1 MAERLPRYKSGRAAP
16 FASPSASFRG
26 LNYRM
31 PQAPIRDP
39 FAGVTSALNKMTD
52 FAFQNL
58 SEQRKLEWEEAG
70 ITAPESVIEQLSG
83 KKASEMTDAE
93 RSGWDKASIV
103 MSDRV
108 EIQARKRIGEIAL
121 EGQANNLTPNEIAA
135 NIDDA
140 VLGFASSLEG
150 VSPDRALKVQ
160 SNLMRLRESEYLKAS
175 SRYLKQ
181 QEAEDRAIGLEG
193 VDVIGRN
200 IKERARVGVEGQEF
214 DLEDEIANLRTYME
228 HHGFTPGEIAR
239 TEIDLRKDANRERVR
254 GGFYNNESLIERK
267 KFLQRFEDAIESGKV
282 TSYGLD
288 VDDLRILEREFRSD
302 INADIAALKPR
313 LDALKDR
320 VESEIVSVVQDGAS
334 PLPAVLTAARQE
346 IAELK
351 ALGVDT
357 TSIEEKI
364 ANASTDAAIA
374 KSYTTS
380 TLPELEAAEGQ
391 IIAAEREQG
400 GLTGRQA
407 NMLEMLRERIAKQKA
422 ALKRDSV
429 EWGKRTGVI
438 TPGNFFI
445 DSLGKDSGAIQ
456 EMASKRLEEAQAFAM
471 RHKTDLVVFSDVEAD
486 TLTQQ
491 LSEATNRERIKI
503 LGLINRSFGAS
514 SYEVFKQI
522 SKKRPEYAHI
532 GGLIG
537 AGAAQ
542 KTIEDAMVG
551 IRLMQEDADVSTR
564 TQSED
569 FKAAIE
575 AQLSS
580 FNLSPIAK
588 KGMMDVAKAI
598 YVGRGGPL
606 EKTKDGRIQPDSD
619 IILDAIQDAA
629 GRITGSDGKFYGGI
643 DNYKGIN
650 VSIPTTIETGTLDDI
665 IEKVSPA
672 AFMDARVGG
681 LPRDPNGNPLNIE
694 EIRDRGQLRLQ
705 QTTEPNMVSVRFEAN
720 GAIYTATNEAGGSF
734 VINLEDVYRRS
745 LPVPDIF
752 SIPTEDTRS
761 TVKKRRAR
769 RRERR

>member
-83 KKASEMTDAE
+83 KKLSEMTDAE

-193 VDVIGRN
+193 LDVISRN
-200 IKERARVGVEGQEF
+200 IKERARVGVENQEF
-214 DLEDEIANLRTYME
+214 DLEDDIANLRTYME
-228 HHGFTPGEIAR
+228 HHRFTPGEIAR
-239 TEIDLRKDANRERVR
+239 TEIDVRKDANRERVR

-267 KFLQRFEDAIESGKV
+267 KFLQRFGDAIESGKV
-282 TSYGLD
+282 TPYGLD
-288 VDDLRILEREFRSD
+288 VDDLRTLEREFRSD

-320 VESEIVSVVQDGAS
+320 VDSEVSGVVQDGAS
-334 PLPAVLTAARQE
+334 PLPATVAGIRQDV
-346 IAELK
+346 AELK

-357 TSIEEKI
+357 SDIEEKL
-364 ANASTDAAIA
+364 ASASTDAAIA
-374 KSYTTS
+374 KSFQTA
-380 TLPELEAAEGQ
+380 TLSELEAAEGQ
-391 IIAAEREQG
+391 FIAAEREQG

-407 NMLEMLRERIAKQKA
+407 NMRDMLRKRIATQKA

-438 TPGNFFI
+438 APGNFFI

-491 LSEATNRERIKI
+491 LSEATNSERIKI

-537 AGAAQ
+537 SGAAP
-542 KTIEDAMVG
+542 KTIEDAMIG
-551 IRLMQEDADVSTR
+551 IRLMQEDAVVSNK
-564 TQSED
+564 TQSQE
-569 FKAAIE
+569 FNAALE

-588 KGMMDVAKAI
+588 KGIMDVAKAI
-598 YVGRGGPL
+598 YVGRQGPL
-606 EKTKDGRIQPDSD
+606 DIVDSD
-619 IILDAIQDAA
+619 RVIDAIQDAA
-629 GRITGSDGKFYGGI
+629 GRIQGSDGKFYGGI
-643 DNYKGIN
+643 DNYEGVN
-650 VSIPTTIETGTLDDI
+650 VSIPTTIETGTLNDI
-665 IEKVSPA
+665 IDKVSPA

-681 LPRDPNGNPLNIE
+681 LPRDPNGNPLDIQ

-705 QTTEPNMVSVRFEAN
+705 QTAEPNMVSVRFVAN
-720 GAIYTATNEAGGSF
+720 GQMYTALNEAGGTF

-761 TVKKRRAR
+761 AVEKRRAA

>member
-1 MAERLPRYKSGRAAP
+1 MAERLPRYKSARSAP
-16 FASPSASFRG
+16 LASPSASFRG
-26 LNYRM
+26 LNYSM

-39 FAGVTSALNKMTD
+39 FAGVAQALDKMSN
-52 FAFQNL
+52 FAFERL

-70 ITAPESVIEQLSG
+70 LTAPESVIEQLSG
-83 KKASEMTDAE
+83 KKLSEMTKAE

-108 EIQARKRIGEIAL
+108 EIQARKKIGEISL
-121 EGQANNLTPNEIAA
+121 EGQANNLTPEEIAA

-150 VSPDRALKVQ
+150 ISPDRALKVQ
-160 SNLMRLRESEYLKAS
+160 SNLTRLRESEYLKAS
-175 SRYLKQ
+175 ARYLKQ
-181 QEAEDRAIGLEG
+181 QEAEDRALGLEG
-193 VDVIGRN
+193 IDVISRN
-200 IKERARVGVEGQEF
+200 IKERARVGVESQDF

-228 HHGFTPGEIAR
+228 HHRFTPGEIAK
-239 TEIDLRKDANRERVR
+239 TEIDVRKDSNRERVR

-267 KFLQRFEDAIESGKV
+267 KFLQRFGEAIESGKV

-288 VDDLRILEREFRSD
+288 VDDLRTLEREFRSD

-313 LDALKDR
+313 LDALRDR

-374 KSYTTS
+374 KSFQTA
-380 TLPELEAAEGQ
+380 TLSELEAAEGQ
-391 IIAAEREQG
+391 FIAAEREQG

-407 NMLEMLRERIAKQKA
+407 NMQDMLRKRIAKQKA

-522 SKKRPEYAHI
+522 SKKRPEYAHV

-537 AGAAQ
+537 AGAAP
-542 KTIEDAMVG
+542 KTINDAMVG
-551 IRLMQEDADVSTR
+551 IRLMQEDAVVSNKI
-564 TQSED
+564 QSQE
-569 FKAAIE
+569 FNAALE
-575 AQLSS
+575 EQLSS

-588 KGMMDVAKAI
+588 KGIMDVAKAV
-598 YVGRGGPL
+598 YVGRQGPL
-606 EKTKDGRIQPDSD
+606 DIADSD
-619 IILDAIQDAA
+619 RIVDAIQDAA
-629 GRITGSDGKFYGGI
+629 GRIQGSNGKFYGGI
-643 DNYKGIN
+643 DSYKGVN

-681 LPRDPNGNPLNIE
+681 LPRDENGNLLNIE

-705 QTTEPNMVSVRFEAN
+705 QTAEQNLVLVRFEAN
-720 GAIYTATNEAGGSF
+720 GAIYYALNEAGGSF

-761 TVKKRRAR
+761 AVEKRRAQ

>member
-1 MAERLPRYKSGRAAP
+1 
-16 FASPSASFRG
+16 
-26 LNYRM
+26 
-31 PQAPIRDP
+31 
-39 FAGVTSALNKMTD
+39 
-52 FAFQNL
+52 
-58 SEQRKLEWEEAG
+58 
-70 ITAPESVIEQLSG
+70 
-83 KKASEMTDAE
+83 
-93 RSGWDKASIV
+93 
-103 MSDRV
+103 
-108 EIQARKRIGEIAL
+108 
-121 EGQANNLTPNEIAA
+121 
-135 NIDDA
+135 
-140 VLGFASSLEG
+140 
-150 VSPDRALKVQ
+150 
-160 SNLMRLRESEYLKAS
+160 LRESEYLKAS

-193 VDVIGRN
+193 IDVISRN
-200 IKERARVGVEGQEF
+200 IKERARVGVENQEF

-228 HHGFTPGEIAR
+228 HHRFTPGEIAK

-267 KFLQRFEDAIESGKV
+267 KFLQRFGEAIESGKV

-288 VDDLRILEREFRSD
+288 VDDLRTLEREFRSD

-320 VESEIVSVVQDGAS
+320 FEREVSNVVQDGAS
-334 PLPAVLTAARQE
+334 PLPATVAGIRQE
-346 IAELK
+346 VDELK
-351 ALGVDT
+351 ALGADT
-357 TSIEEKI
+357 SAVEKRL
-364 ANASTDAAIA
+364 ASAFTDAAIA
-374 KSYTTS
+374 KSFQTA
-380 TLPELEAAEGQ
+380 TLSELEAAEGQ
-391 IIAAEREQG
+391 LIAAEREQG

-407 NMLEMLRERIAKQKA
+407 NMQDMLRKRIAKQKA
-422 ALKRDSV
+422 ALKRNSV

-491 LSEATNRERIKI
+491 LSEATNSERIKI

-522 SKKRPEYAHI
+522 SNKRPEYAHV

-537 AGAAQ
+537 AGAAP
-542 KTIEDAMVG
+542 KTIKDAMIG

-588 KGMMDVAKAI
+588 KGIMDVAKAI

-606 EKTKDGRIQPDSD
+606 EKTKDGRIQPESD
-619 IILDAIQDAA
+619 RIVDAIQDAA
-629 GRITGSDGKFYGGI
+629 GRIGGSDGKFYGGI
-643 DNYKGIN
+643 DSYEGVN
-650 VSIPTTIETGTLDDI
+650 VSIPTTIETGTLNDI
-665 IEKVSPA
+665 IDKVSPA

-705 QTTEPNMVSVRFEAN
+705 QTAEPNMVSVRFIAN
-720 GAIYTATNEAGGSF
+720 GQMYTAENEAGGTF

-745 LPVPDIF
+745 LPVPDVF

-761 TVKKRRAR
+761 AIEKRRAARKGR
-769 RRERR
+769 R

>member
-1 MAERLPRYKSGRAAP
+1 
-16 FASPSASFRG
+16 
-26 LNYRM
+26 M

-39 FAGVTSALNKMTD
+39 FAGVTQALDKMSN
-52 FAFQNL
+52 FAFERL

-70 ITAPESVIEQLSG
+70 LTAPESVIEQLSG
-83 KKASEMTDAE
+83 KKTSEMTRAE

-108 EIQARKRIGEIAL
+108 EIQARKKIGEISL
-121 EGQANNLTPNEIAA
+121 EGQANNLAPEEIAA

-150 VSPDRALKVQ
+150 ISPDRALKVQ
-160 SNLMRLRESEYLKAS
+160 SNLTRLRESEYLKAS
-175 SRYLKQ
+175 ARYLKQ
-181 QEAEDRAIGLEG
+181 QEAEDRALGLEG
-193 VDVIGRN
+193 IDVISRN
-200 IKERARVGVEGQEF
+200 VKERARVGVESQDF

-228 HHGFTPGEIAR
+228 HHRFTPGEIAR
-239 TEIDLRKDANRERVR
+239 TEIDVRKDSNRERVR

-267 KFLQRFEDAIESGKV
+267 KFLQRFGEAIESGKV

-288 VDDLRILEREFRSD
+288 VDDLRTLEREFRSD
-302 INADIAALKPR
+302 ISADIAALKPR

-320 VESEIVSVVQDGAS
+320 VEREVSDVVQDGAS
-334 PLPAVLTAARQE
+334 PLPAVIADARKE
-346 IAELK
+346 VAELK

-357 TSIEEKI
+357 TSIEEEI

-374 KSYTTS
+374 KSFQTA
-380 TLPELEAAEGQ
+380 TLSELEAAEGQ
-391 IIAAEREQG
+391 FIAAEREQG

-407 NMLEMLRERIAKQKA
+407 NMQDMLRKRIAKQKA

-491 LSEATNRERIKI
+491 LSEATNPERIKI
-503 LGLINRSFGAS
+503 LGLVNRSFGAS

-522 SKKRPEYAHI
+522 SKKQPEYAHV

-537 AGAAQ
+537 AGAAP
-542 KTIEDAMVG
+542 KTINDAMVG

-588 KGMMDVAKAI
+588 KGIMDVAKAI
-598 YVGRGGPL
+598 YVGRQGPL
-606 EKTKDGRIQPDSD
+606 DIADSD
-619 IILDAIQDAA
+619 RIVDAIQDAA
-629 GRITGSDGKFYGGI
+629 GRIQGSDGKFYGGI
-643 DNYKGIN
+643 DSYEGVN
-650 VSIPTTIETGTLDDI
+650 VSIPTTIETGTLNDI
-665 IEKVSPA
+665 IDKVSPA

-720 GAIYTATNEAGGSF
+720 GAIYTATNEAGGTF

-752 SIPTEDTRS
+752 SFPNEDTRS
-761 TVKKRRAR
+761 AVEKRRAQ

>member
-58 SEQRKLEWEEAG
+58 SEQRKLEWQEAG

-193 VDVIGRN
+193 LDVISRN
-200 IKERARVGVEGQEF
+200 IKERARVGVEDQEF

-228 HHGFTPGEIAR
+228 HHRFTPGEIAR

-288 VDDLRILEREFRSD
+288 VDDLRTLEREFRSD

-320 VESEIVSVVQDGAS
+320 VESEVSDVVQDGAS
-334 PLPAVLTAARQE
+334 PLPATVADARKE
-346 IAELK
+346 VAELK
-351 ALGVDT
+351 ALGLDT
-357 TSIEEKI
+357 SAVEEKL
-364 ANASTDAAIA
+364 ASASTDAAIA
-374 KSYTTS
+374 KSFQTA
-380 TLPELEAAEGQ
+380 TLSELEAAEGQ
-391 IIAAEREQG
+391 FIAAEREQG
-400 GLTGRQA
+400 GLSGRQA
-407 NMLEMLRERIAKQKA
+407 NMQDMLRKRIAKQKA

-491 LSEATNRERIKI
+491 LSEATNSERIKI

-522 SKKRPEYAHI
+522 SKKRPEYAHV

-537 AGAAQ
+537 AGAAP
-542 KTIEDAMVG
+542 KTINDAMVG
-551 IRLMQEDADVSTR
+551 IRLMQEDAVVSNK
-564 TQSED
+564 TQSQE
-569 FKAAIE
+569 FNAALE
-575 AQLSS
+575 EQLSS

-588 KGMMDVAKAI
+588 KGIMDVAKAI
-598 YVGRGGPL
+598 YVGRQGPL
-606 EKTKDGRIQPDSD
+606 DIADSD
-619 IILDAIQDAA
+619 RIVDAIQDAA
-629 GRITGSDGKFYGGI
+629 GRIQGSDGKFYGGI
-643 DNYKGIN
+643 DSYEGVN
-650 VSIPTTIETGTLDDI
+650 VSIPTTIETGTLNDI
-665 IEKVSPA
+665 IDKVSPA

-720 GAIYTATNEAGGSF
+720 GAIYTATNEAGGTF

-761 TVKKRRAR
+761 AVEKRRAQ
-769 RRERR
+769 RRER